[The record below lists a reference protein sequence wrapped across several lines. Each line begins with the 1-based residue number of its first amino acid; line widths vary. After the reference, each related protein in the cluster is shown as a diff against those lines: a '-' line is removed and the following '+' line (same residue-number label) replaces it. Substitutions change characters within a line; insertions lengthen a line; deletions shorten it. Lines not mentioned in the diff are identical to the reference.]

1 MVDDSGRLV
10 GIVSRVDVLSV
21 FDRPD
26 NDIRDQVIKEVIAG
40 DFALDS
46 TAFDVTVRSGIVT
59 ITGQVECR
67 AIAPVLIDALR
78 HAEGVVDV
86 RDRISSPP
94 ADQQK
99 GGMLLRPRAP
109 G

>member
-1 MVDDSGRLV
+1 M
-10 GIVSRVDVLSV
+10 IDVLFVSKNRLAYV
-21 FDRPD
+21 QQTFPALLANTDWSL
-26 NDIRDQVIKEVIAG
+26 VSGLYIADDG
-40 DFALDS
+40 S
-46 TAFDVTVRSGIVT
+46 TDGTREF
-59 ITGQVECR
+59 
-67 AIAPVLIDALR
+67 LIDALR